1 MSETISRR
9 NFMVGCCS
17 AIAALA
23 GSKISNL
30 SFTNLNAA
38 AASSD
43 NEIVV
48 VVFLRG
54 GWDALNVVMPIAGA
68 DRGYYELARKYIQVP
83 VSGANAAINLNGQFG
98 MHPAMAPLT
107 GLYQS
112 KKLAFIHAAGL
123 TYDTRSHFDA
133 QEFIELGTP
142 GIKTTSSGWLTRF
155 LSNTSL
161 PPTVL
166 IPALSAGGSQA
177 MSLLGRTDAVSMSS
191 PTGFTLNG
199 NWQYESLQAAALRD
213 LYNGS
218 SWLDAAGTDTLNT
231 VDTISTAN
239 PGTYAPANGAV
250 YPNDSFG
257 ANLQAV
263 AQLIKMGVG
272 LRAATIDV
280 GGWDTHEHEG
290 DGGAGYFA
298 DNQLKPLAQGMAA
311 FYADLNGSGC
321 GSNYI
326 ARTTLVVMSEFGRRL
341 RENDNRGTDH
351 GHGSLMI
358 AMGGSV
364 KGGQIYGQWPGL
376 ANDQLYDGADLAV
389 TTDYRRVVGEILNRR
404 LGIADVSTIFPGY
417 TTYAPLDFMLD
428 NSPHGVVIPP
438 GLIPRIF
445 LPSVSSGGA
454 ACP

>member
-9 NFMVGCCS
+9 NFLVGCCS
-17 AIAALA
+17 AIAAMA
-23 GSKISNL
+23 GSKITNL
-30 SFTNLNAA
+30 AFTNPNA
-38 AASSD
+38 AASSTD

-68 DRGYYELARKYIQVP
+68 DRGYYEAARPFLKVP

-112 KKLAFIHAAGL
+112 RKLAFIHAAGL

-142 GIKTTSSGWLTRF
+142 GVKTTSSGWLTRF
-155 LSNTSL
+155 LANTPL

-177 MSLLGRTDAVSMSS
+177 MSLLGRPDAVSMSS
-191 PTGFTLNG
+191 PSGFTLNG
-199 NWQYESLQAAALRD
+199 NWQYQDLQRAALRD

-218 SWLDAAGTDTLNT
+218 SWLETAGTDTLNT
-231 VDTISTAN
+231 VDTIATSN
-239 PGTYAPANGAV
+239 PGTYTPSNGAV
-250 YPNDSFG
+250 YPNSSFG

-290 DGGAGYFA
+290 DGGTGYFA

-311 FYADLNGSGC
+311 FYTDLNGSC
-321 GSNYI
+321 PTNYI
-326 ARTTLVVMSEFGRRL
+326 QHTTLVVMSEFGRRL
-341 RENDNRGTDH
+341 KENANRGTDH
-351 GHGSLMI
+351 GHGSVMMAL
-358 AMGGSV
+358 GGNV

-376 ANDQLYDGADLAV
+376 ANDQLYDRADLAV

-404 LGIADVSTIFPGY
+404 LGIADVSTIFPTYSG
-417 TTYAPLDFMLD
+417 YAPIDFMVD
-428 NSPHGVVIPP
+428 NSPHIVTIPP
-438 GLIPRIF
+438 GQIPRVF
-445 LPSVSSGGA
+445 LPSVSSGSA
-454 ACP
+454 VCQ